1 MFRPAQ
7 PFPALPHGSASGNL
21 APAKSRVTGIVIER
35 GNIMNRN
42 RIIATML
49 AAALGAGPTF
59 AQDGSGAPGGFFV
72 GALAGYEGIEVTSS
86 TGTVTADASSAV
98 YGVNAG
104 FDLNLGNAFVGVEG
118 ELSTSGG
125 STRFP
130 NTVAGAREGLEANG
144 QYYIGARAGL
154 ALTPGIAAYGK
165 VGYTAL
171 DTRAFTASGSLSDL
185 EDNTDGLRFGGGIQL
200 QLPGP
205 LEARVEYR
213 RSTYKDLPDASQD
226 RAATNQIVAGVGLR
240 F

>member
-1 MFRPAQ
+1 MTKFLTA
-7 PFPALPHGSASGNL
+7 AA
-21 APAKSRVTGIVIER
+21 A
-35 GNIMNRN
+35 
-42 RIIATML
+42 L
-49 AAALGAGPTF
+49 AAAVAATPVM
-59 AQDGSGAPGGFFV
+59 AQDGSGAPGGFWL

-118 ELSTSGG
+118 ELSTSDG

-130 NTVAGAREGLEANG
+130 TTVSGAREGLETGG
-144 QYYIGARAGL
+144 QYYVGARAGL
-154 ALTPGIAAYGK
+154 ALSPGIAAYGK
-165 VGYTAL
+165 IGYTAL
-171 DTRAFTASGSLSDL
+171 DTRAFTSSGSLSDL
-185 EDNTDGLRFGGGIQL
+185 EENTDGLRFGGGVQI

-213 RSTYKDLPDASQD
+213 RSTYKDLADASQGEASTD
-226 RAATNQIVAGVGLR
+226 QVVAGIGFR

>member
-1 MFRPAQ
+1 MI
-7 PFPALPHGSASGNL
+7 
-21 APAKSRVTGIVIER
+21 KSLTS
-35 GNIMNRN
+35 
-42 RIIATML
+42 
-49 AAALGAGPTF
+49 AAALAAGFLASPAM
-59 AQDGSGAPGGFFV
+59 AQDTASGAPGGFFV

-104 FDLNLGNAFVGVEG
+104 FDLNLGGAFVGVEG
-118 ELSTSGG
+118 ELSTSDG

-130 NTVAGAREGLEANG
+130 NTVAGAREGLETGG
-144 QYYIGARAGL
+144 QYYLGARAGF

-171 DTRAFTASGSLSDL
+171 DTRAFTSAGTLGDL
-185 EDNTDGLRFGGGIQL
+185 ESNSDGLRFGGGLQV
-200 QLPGP
+200 QLPGA

-213 RSTYKDLPDASQD
+213 RSTYKDLAEASQGEASTD
-226 RAATNQIVAGVGLR
+226 QVVAGIGLR